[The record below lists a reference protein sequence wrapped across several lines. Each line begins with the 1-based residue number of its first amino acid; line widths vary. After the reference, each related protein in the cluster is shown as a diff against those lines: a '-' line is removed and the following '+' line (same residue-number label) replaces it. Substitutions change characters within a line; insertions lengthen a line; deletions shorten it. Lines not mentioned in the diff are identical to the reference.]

1 MLSTCTKPISVM
13 SCNRSLLESALP
25 GGEESPCRARKIRL
39 AASFET
45 LITMVAKVE
54 RLFQDCNVLFL
65 FLVSL
70 LLMTG
75 YRTGNERE
83 DKSLEIRFDAA
94 GVAFEGRQA
103 LQPLSLTLIERRIGV
118 IGLNGSGKTTFARLI
133 NGLNKPSQGKV
144 LVNGLDT
151 VADAKAILQMV
162 GFIFQN
168 PQNQIILPIVRDDVA
183 FGLKRLGLGKTEI
196 ENRVKAVLARLAV
209 SHLEERRAH
218 ELSGGELQ
226 LAALAALLV
235 TEPQILILDEP
246 TNQLD
251 LKNRAIVEK
260 TMAALSQSLIVITH
274 DLPLLQ
280 GFDRVLVFHGG
291 ALVADAGPEEA
302 VARYLE
308 VAAQ

>member
-1 MLSTCTKPISVM
+1 M
-13 SCNRSLLESALP
+13 
-25 GGEESPCRARKIRL
+25 
-39 AASFET
+39 
-45 LITMVAKVE
+45 
-54 RLFQDCNVLFL
+54 
-65 FLVSL
+65 
-70 LLMTG
+70 
-75 YRTGNERE
+75 
-83 DKSLEIRFDAA
+83 EIRFDTA

-103 LQPLSLTLIERRIGV
+103 LQPLSLTLTERRIGV

-133 NGLNKPSQGKV
+133 NGLTKPTGGKV
-144 LVNGLDT
+144 SVNGLDT
-151 VADAKAILQMV
+151 VKDAKNVLQTV

-183 FGLKRLGLGKTEI
+183 FGLKRLGIGKAETET
-196 ENRVKAVLARLAV
+196 RVKAVLSRLGI
-209 SHLEERRAH
+209 SHLEDRRAH

-260 TMAALSQSLIVITH
+260 TMAALSQALVVITH

-280 GFDRVLVFHGG
+280 NFDRVLVFHGG

-302 VARYLE
+302 VAHYLE
-308 VAAQ
+308 VASS